1 MLKMQL
7 TVPLAALSEDLRSK
21 SPNEAAQVER
31 KSKAIGSCVVQTRE
45 PFIDYARFSK
55 YSRLLRTVAWIRRF
69 IRNSKLKEEERL
81 PIPLTGLEIR
91 EAEEWLIAHVQQT
104 SFDEVP
110 SLAKHGGPL
119 KDSKLANLNP
129 FLCPTSGLL
138 RVGGRIHKSS
148 LPEEEKH
155 PIILPSNYPVVKLLI
170 EDVHCRELHAGV
182 ECTLS
187 VLRQKF

>member
-1 MLKMQL
+1 M
-7 TVPLAALSEDLRSK
+7 
-21 SPNEAAQVER
+21 
-31 KSKAIGSCVVQTRE
+31 
-45 PFIDYARFSK
+45 
-55 YSRLLRTVAWIRRF
+55 
-69 IRNSKLKEEERL
+69 KEEERL

-104 SFDEVP
+104 SFDEVA

-129 FLCPTSGLL
+129 FLC
-138 RVGGRIHKSS
+138 
-148 LPEEEKH
+148 